1 MKPKDETL
9 KDGTTVHIRKVTSH
23 DLDRLMAF
31 YNDLP
36 GEDRRY
42 LKFDVTDREA
52 VRRRLRQMR
61 GGRLLRIAA
70 LSEDAIVGD
79 GVLEFSPESWLCDHA
94 EVRVLVARPFQHR
107 GVGSALMR
115 ELYFMA
121 IARGVHKLVG
131 MVARPQ
137 HAAIAICHKLGF
149 REQVLIPDYVR
160 DTRGEHQ
167 DLVVLIAD
175 IHDLWHELEWLY
187 KDQDMRRYQ

>member
-1 MKPKDETL
+1 MKAKDETL
-9 KDGTTVHIRKVTSH
+9 KDGTVVHIRRVTMH

-31 YNDLP
+31 YHALP
-36 GEDRRY
+36 PEDRRY

-52 VRRRLRQMR
+52 VRQRLRLMR

-70 LSEDAIVGD
+70 LLDDEVIGD
-79 GVLEFSPESWLCDHA
+79 GVLEFSPESWRRDQA

-131 MVARPQ
+131 KMMRPQ

-149 REQVLIPDYVR
+149 REEVLIPDYVR
-160 DTRGEHQ
+160 DVAGQPQ

-175 IHDLWHELEWLY
+175 IQDLWHELEWLY
-187 KDQDMRRYQ
+187 RDTDMRRWQ